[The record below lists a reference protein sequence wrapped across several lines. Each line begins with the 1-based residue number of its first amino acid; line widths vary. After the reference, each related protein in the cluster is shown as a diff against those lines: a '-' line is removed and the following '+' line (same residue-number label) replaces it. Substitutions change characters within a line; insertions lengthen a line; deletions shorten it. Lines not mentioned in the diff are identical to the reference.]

1 MMDRY
6 LVRYFLAVID
16 HGSFSRAAA
25 ACNVSQPT
33 LSVGIGKLEQGVGM
47 RLFQRSNRRVELTAA
62 GARLAAPARAIEAG
76 FVHAE
81 NVVRGSAEAT
91 ALRIGILST
100 IPAEWV
106 EAIARRL
113 GQQDGIQLEIVEGR
127 ERDLL
132 DRLSRARIDVALT
145 IIRPGTHRFESQP
158 LFSES
163 YSLAL
168 PAAHPLAHRET
179 IAAEELAHNPMI
191 VRRQCEVLSET
202 SRHFTARGV
211 RPHFSA
217 RTNSDARAIGYVRAG
232 MGVTVMPDCFRAEGM
247 TRPHLADF
255 YPTRTIG
262 LVYSASI
269 DRSYEVLPL
278 TTLMEIV
285 DAIHR

>member
-16 HGSFSRAAA
+16 QGNFSRAAA
-25 ACNVSQPT
+25 TCNVSQPT
-33 LSVGIGKLEQGVGM
+33 LSVGIAKLEQGFGTP
-47 RLFQRSNRRVELTAA
+47 LFRRSNRRVELTAA

-76 FVHAE
+76 FAHAE
-81 NVVRGSAEAT
+81 NAVRGSSEAT
-91 ALRIGILST
+91 PLRIGILST

-113 GQQDGIQLEIVEGR
+113 HDETRLEIVEGR

-132 DRLSRARIDVALT
+132 ERLTRARIDVAVS
-145 IIRPGTHRFESQP
+145 IIRPGFDRFETQP
-158 LFSES
+158 LFSEG

-168 PAAHPLAHRET
+168 PASHPLAHRET
-179 IAAEELAHNPMI
+179 IAAEELANNAMI
-191 VRRQCEVLSET
+191 VRRQCEALSET

-232 MGVTVMPDCFRAEGM
+232 MGVTVMPDCFHAEGM

-255 YPTRTIG
+255 DVTRTIG
-262 LVYSASI
+262 LIHGAHLDPSHAA
-269 DRSYEVLPL
+269 LL
-278 TTLMEIV
+278 TEAVEDI
-285 DAIHR
+285 RR